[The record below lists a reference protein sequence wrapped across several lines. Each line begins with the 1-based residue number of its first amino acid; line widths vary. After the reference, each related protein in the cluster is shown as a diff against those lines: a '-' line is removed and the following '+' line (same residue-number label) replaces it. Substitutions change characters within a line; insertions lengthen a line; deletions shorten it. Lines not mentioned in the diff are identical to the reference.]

1 MINNSLVFATR
12 NEGKMREIKEYFQ
25 GTKYH
30 ILSLDDIDVDIEVVE
45 DGTTFEENAAKKAE
59 EISAATSRIVLADDS
74 GLVIDA
80 LEGEPGVDS
89 ANFLGRST
97 PYPVRNAMILNML
110 AGVTRRTA
118 RFVCVIAIAQ
128 RGCKTIL
135 VKAALEG
142 EIAQEISGDA
152 GFGYDPIFF
161 LPKHGK
167 TMAQMSIIEK
177 NAISHRGQ
185 ALALTVE
192 ALKNICNYWYLVT
205 VTTKRAKWLK

>member
-128 RGCKTIL
+128 PGYKTIL

-192 ALKNICNYWYLVT
+192 ALKNI
-205 VTTKRAKWLK
+205 

>member
-1 MINNSLVFATR
+1 MTLSTMINNSLVFATR

-128 RGCKTIL
+128 PGYKTIL

-192 ALKNICNYWYLVT
+192 ALKNI
-205 VTTKRAKWLK
+205 